1 MAKSTY
7 GQLQKQ
13 IAELEAQAEKIKQEE
28 IAEVVAKIRDAIE
41 VYGLTP
47 DSLFGRRAGAKKA
60 KSGNK
65 ARAAG
70 TQYSDG
76 SGNVWGGRGP
86 VSTESRMKICPLG
99 FSGIL
104 HFLSRII
111 QEHTSVC

>member
-13 IAELEAQAEKIKQEE
+13 IAELEAQAAKVKQEE

-47 DSLFGRRAGAKKA
+47 DDLFGRRAGAKKVKA
-60 KSGNK
+60 KAASK
-65 ARAAG
+65 TRAAG

-76 SGNVWGGRGP
+76 AGKVWGGRGP
-86 VSTESRMKICPLG
+86 RPQWLREALAAGKQLADFAVG
-99 FSGIL
+99 GAA
-104 HFLSRII
+104 LSLIHI
-111 QEHTSVC
+111 